1 MRYVSNFTS
10 DNVLPRKK
18 KSSQNVT
25 TRTLLLVDAIETH
38 TFVVMFSFITFR
50 GKPLDLDLSIVLCL
64 LDFYT
69 ILKSDNIIHEH
80 C

>member
-1 MRYVSNFTS
+1 MFQILQVTMFFQ
-10 DNVLPRKK
+10 VKE

-25 TRTLLLVDAIETH
+25 TRTLLLLDAIETH
-38 TFVVMFSFITFR
+38 TFKVMFSFITFH

-69 ILKSDNIIHEH
+69 ILKSDNIILKH